1 VGFDLVL
8 CIITKYKYAE
18 TGRRYRFV
26 SEVFLSARMNA
37 FQQEPVFPSGEDLH
51 QETQRLLVV
60 DDDPAIL
67 KFLCE
72 FFDRL
77 GYQYRTACDG
87 VAALALLE
95 QASSTIVVTD
105 LLMPKMDGMEL
116 IRRVKLR
123 WPDTDLMV
131 MTGDVRNFSYIDVI
145 RAGAS
150 DFIQKPFN
158 LDELEAKFNRI
169 IRERGLRA
177 LLKRLSVRDPLTDLY
192 NRRFFEQ
199 RLEEETERAS
209 RQSYFLFLVVLDL
222 DGFKALNDNRGH
234 QAGDDVLR
242 RLADVMRRS
251 TRSFVDTAFRCGGDE
266 FAVIIPQAGVEQAG
280 QIAERIRQNFL
291 EEDVGG
297 TTLSLGVSCFVRT
310 GARLRDDINRLVRE
324 ADAAMYAAKRAGG
337 NRVVMKEPPAP

>member
-1 VGFDLVL
+1 
-8 CIITKYKYAE
+8 
-18 TGRRYRFV
+18 
-26 SEVFLSARMNA
+26 LSASMNA
-37 FQQEPVFPSGEDLH
+37 FQEESAFPAEEDLY

-60 DDDPAIL
+60 DDDSAIVKL
-67 KFLCE
+67 LGE

-77 GYQYRTACDG
+77 GYQYRTASDG
-87 VAALALLE
+87 LEALLLLE
-95 QASSTIVVTD
+95 QAASTIVVTD

-131 MTGDVRNFSYIDVI
+131 MTGYARNFSYTDVI

-177 LLKRLSVRDPLTDLY
+177 LLKRLSIRDPLTDLY
-192 NRRFFEQ
+192 NRRFFQQ

-209 RQSYFLFLVVLDL
+209 RQNYLLFLVMLDL
-222 DGFKALNDNRGH
+222 DGFKALNDNKGH

-242 RLADVMRRS
+242 RLADVLRRS
-251 TRSFVDTAFRCGGDE
+251 TRSFVDSSFRYGGDE
-266 FAVIIPQAGVEQAG
+266 FAVIIPQAGVEQAS
-280 QIAERIRQNFL
+280 QIAERIRRNFL

-297 TTLSLGVSCFVRT
+297 TTLSLGVCCFVRT
-310 GARLRDDINRLVRE
+310 GARLLEDINRLVRE
-324 ADAAMYAAKRAGG
+324 ADAAMYAAKKAGG
-337 NRVVMKEPPAP
+337 NRVVIKEPSAP

>member
-1 VGFDLVL
+1 
-8 CIITKYKYAE
+8 
-18 TGRRYRFV
+18 
-26 SEVFLSARMNA
+26 MNA
-37 FQQEPVFPSGEDLH
+37 FQEQSAFPAEEDLY

-67 KFLCE
+67 KLLGE

-77 GYQYRTACDG
+77 GYEYRIASDG
-87 VAALALLE
+87 LEALELLG
-95 QASSTIVVTD
+95 QAPSTIIVTD

-116 IRRVKLR
+116 IRRVKVR

-131 MTGDVRNFSYIDVI
+131 MTGYARNFSYTDVI

-177 LLKRLSVRDPLTDLY
+177 LLRRLSIRDPLTDLY
-192 NRRFFEQ
+192 NRRFFQQ

-209 RQSYFLFLVVLDL
+209 RQNYLLFLVMLDL
-222 DGFKALNDNRGH
+222 DGFKALNDTRGH
-234 QAGDDVLR
+234 QAGDEVLR
-242 RLADVMRRS
+242 RLADVLRRS
-251 TRSFVDTAFRCGGDE
+251 TRSFVDSAFRYGGDE

-280 QIAERIRQNFL
+280 QIAERIRRNFL

-297 TTLSLGVSCFVRT
+297 TTLSVGVSCFVRS
-310 GARLRDDINRLVRE
+310 GSKLSDDINRLVRE
-324 ADAAMYAAKRAGG
+324 ADAAMYAAKKAGG
-337 NRVVMKEPPAP
+337 NRVVMKEPPAS